1 MWWGVRAP
9 SSANPCVKI
18 PNGPEQTAD
27 DMNGQTERAELAGTC
42 LGDSAVTQKEM
53 QISHCSF
60 H

>member
-9 SSANPCVKI
+9 GSSNPCVKI

-27 DMNGQTERAELAGTC
+27 YKNGQTERAELAGA
-42 LGDSAVTQKEM
+42 LPGDSAVTQKEI
-53 QISHCSF
+53 QIAHCPF